1 MNEYEINWQ
10 AESSNEELN
19 ILKSRIKAHWE
30 YINSPMMHS
39 FHILVPVRDSFKEHF
54 DEYLA

>member
-1 MNEYEINWQ
+1 MTDNEINWQ

-19 ILKSRIKAHWE
+19 ILKSRIQAHWD
-30 YINSPMMHS
+30 YINSPPMHF

-54 DEYLA
+54 NEYLA